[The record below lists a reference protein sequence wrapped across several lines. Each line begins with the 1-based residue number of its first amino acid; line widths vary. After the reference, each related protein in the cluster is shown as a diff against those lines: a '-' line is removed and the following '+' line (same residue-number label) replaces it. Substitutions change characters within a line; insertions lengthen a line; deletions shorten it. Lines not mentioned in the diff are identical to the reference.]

1 VGAETTKGRKL
12 LILAFLVHSTG
23 RVQSLPD
30 MTRGRRACGLC
41 VCRGA
46 VHVFGSI
53 GCAAGERLAV
63 QTGELL
69 DMHTARWNFNATV
82 WKGAIFL
89 CQGSVD
95 VFDGHNKLSAG
106 LILPEGW
113 NTISYAC
120 GKSLLIL
127 SKSHFMVLEMREN
140 RPAIVRKETHREASV
155 ASHPTP
161 VLFMG
166 AIDRA

>member
-1 VGAETTKGRKL
+1 MVCGGGNDERQKTAYLG
-12 LILAFLVHSTG
+12 FLV
-23 RVQSLPD
+23 
-30 MTRGRRACGLC
+30 
-41 VCRGA
+41 RGA
-46 VHVFGSI
+46 VYVFGSI

-106 LILPEGW
+106 LISPEGW

-127 SKSHFMVLEMREN
+127 SKSHFVVLEMREN

-161 VLFMG
+161 VLFRG
-166 AIDRA
+166 QLIGLENGKVCRYSLENGNRLE